1 MKTILKN
8 YSNSHFIVSRLKYKL
23 CILSSLE
30 TYKFVTKW
38 GKFGA
43 LVGEFNLPTDVAI
56 DHNDDVFVADSWN
69 HRIQKFSKRGTFKTK
84 WGQIGQGNGDF
95 YNPWSVIRFE

>member
-43 LVGEFNLPTDVAI
+43 LDGEFNLPTDVAI

-69 HRIQKFSKRGTFKTK
+69 HRIQKFSKRVPSKQNGVKLVREMAISIIL
-84 WGQIGQGNGDF
+84 GQLLQI
-95 YNPWSVIRFE
+95 